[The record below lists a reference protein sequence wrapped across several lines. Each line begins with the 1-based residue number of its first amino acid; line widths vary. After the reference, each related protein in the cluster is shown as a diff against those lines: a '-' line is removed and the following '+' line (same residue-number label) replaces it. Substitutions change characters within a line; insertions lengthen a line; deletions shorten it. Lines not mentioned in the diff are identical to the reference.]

1 MKNFK
6 FEIGIILVL
15 ILSRFIPHPPNFTAL
30 IALSF
35 YIPHLFGFRS
45 IYSILI
51 GLLISDII
59 LGLHFTMV
67 FTFFAVYS
75 IGLISSKIKSILYKR
90 VTACFFSAVIFFVI
104 SNFGV
109 WISSGMYE
117 NSLSGLISCYY
128 LAIPFFY
135 STALS
140 TILYSILFELLLK
153 LNEKKII
160 SFEQNKKI

>member
-51 GLLISDII
+51 GLLISDMI

-75 IGLISSKIKSILYKR
+75 IGFFARKIHSVLHKR
-90 VTACFFSAVIFFVI
+90 LAACFFSALIFFVI

-109 WISSGMYE
+109 WIYSGMYE
-117 NSLSGLISCYY
+117 TSLSGLISCYY

-135 STALS
+135 NTVLS

-153 LNEKKII
+153 FNQKKII
-160 SFEQNKKI
+160 SFQQK